1 MSLLLLK
8 KKSGLATSLLS
19 FDSLHNRCIE
29 ALMVVFL
36 RKARDMCDEI
46 KKQTVSGKCYD
57 IYQ

>member
-1 MSLLLLK
+1 MLLLLLK

-19 FDSLHNRCIE
+19 FDSLHNRCID

-46 KKQTVSGKCYD
+46 KKKKQ
-57 IYQ
+57 